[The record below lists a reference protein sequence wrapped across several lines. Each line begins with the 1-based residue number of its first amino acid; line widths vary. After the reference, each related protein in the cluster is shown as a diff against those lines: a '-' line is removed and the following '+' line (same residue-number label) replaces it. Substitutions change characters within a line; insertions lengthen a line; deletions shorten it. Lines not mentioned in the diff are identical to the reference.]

1 MSRKLGAIHMHQP
14 LSGPL
19 SLLMVI
25 GDGDCSTSGDGGI
38 YPSDESGL
46 SLIQYI
52 EGIVLFCQLAA

>member
-1 MSRKLGAIHMHQP
+1 MHQP